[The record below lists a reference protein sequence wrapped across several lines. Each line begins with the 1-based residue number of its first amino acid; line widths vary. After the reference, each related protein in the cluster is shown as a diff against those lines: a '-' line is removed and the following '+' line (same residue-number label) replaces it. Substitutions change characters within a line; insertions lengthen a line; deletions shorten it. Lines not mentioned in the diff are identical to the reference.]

1 MLAGQVTDSQEME
14 AEVHFVLPEGGMRRQ
29 RATEAQ
35 TALYHLFEEHSSEL
49 YWLAFLLTGDRE
61 QSVQAFT
68 RAFELENGA
77 NPVFRQF
84 MVSWARKL
92 VIAASL
98 ATIETELRESACRTA
113 DTDDQDSA
121 QLAGPLLSHAWMGDG
136 HMTKLELERAVLAI
150 DAFPRC
156 ALLLT
161 VFEHLSIEDAASLLN
176 TDEAAL
182 KLAQSAG
189 FIQLTRNIASGRG
202 WRPATSSNIALS
214 EEYAPAR
221 I

>member
-1 MLAGQVTDSQEME
+1 MRRPRSTE
-14 AEVHFVLPEGGMRRQ
+14 AEK
-29 RATEAQ
+29 
-35 TALYHLFEEHSSEL
+35 ALYHLFEQDSSEL
-49 YWLAFLLTGDRE
+49 CWLAFLLTGDRE

-98 ATIETELRESACRTA
+98 ATIETELRQSACRIA
-113 DTDDQDSA
+113 DADGQDSA
-121 QLAGPLLSHAWMGDG
+121 TLAGSLPSDAWTGDG
-136 HMTKLELERAVLAI
+136 HMTKFELERAVLAI

-161 VFEHLSIEDAASLLN
+161 VFERLSIEDAASLLN
-176 TDEAAL
+176 ASEAL
-182 KLAQSAG
+182 VKIAQGVG

-202 WRPATSSNIALS
+202 WLPAPKSSTIGLS
-214 EEYAPAR
+214 ERYAPAR

>member
-1 MLAGQVTDSQEME
+1 VLA
-14 AEVHFVLPEGGMRRQ
+14 EGGMRRPKS
-29 RATEAQ
+29 TEADN
-35 TALYHLFEEHSSEL
+35 ALYQLFEEHSSEL

-98 ATIETELRESACRTA
+98 ATIETELRQSACRIA
-113 DTDDQDSA
+113 DADGQDSA
-121 QLAGPLLSHAWMGDG
+121 TLAGSLPSDAWTGDG
-136 HMTKLELERAVLAI
+136 HMTKFELERAVLAI

-161 VFEHLSIEDAASLLN
+161 VFERLSIEDAASLLN
-176 TDEAAL
+176 ASEAL
-182 KLAQSAG
+182 VKIAQGVG

-202 WRPATSSNIALS
+202 WRPALKSSNIALG
-214 EEYAPAR
+214 EGYVPVR

>member
-1 MLAGQVTDSQEME
+1 MRRPKSTE
-14 AEVHFVLPEGGMRRQ
+14 AEK
-29 RATEAQ
+29 
-35 TALYHLFEEHSSEL
+35 ALYQLFEEHSSEL

-98 ATIETELRESACRTA
+98 ATIETELRQSACRIA
-113 DTDDQDSA
+113 DADGQDSA
-121 QLAGPLLSHAWMGDG
+121 TLAGSLPSDAWTGDG
-136 HMTKLELERAVLAI
+136 HMTKFELERAVLAI

-161 VFEHLSIEDAASLLN
+161 VFERLSIEDAASLLN
-176 TDEAAL
+176 ASEAL
-182 KLAQSAG
+182 VKIAQGVG

-202 WRPATSSNIALS
+202 WLPAPKSSTIGLS
-214 EEYAPAR
+214 ERYAPAR